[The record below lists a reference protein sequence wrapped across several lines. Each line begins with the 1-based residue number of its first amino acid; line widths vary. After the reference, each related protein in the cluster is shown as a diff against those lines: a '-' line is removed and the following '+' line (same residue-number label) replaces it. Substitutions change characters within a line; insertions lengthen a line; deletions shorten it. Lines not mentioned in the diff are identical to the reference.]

1 MVQRCQMLTGW
12 YPHHKYRLRIAEH
25 LDPAGSQPSPAQ
37 LCGKGGEGG
46 MPDPDGLD
54 QQGVSGTGRASSQ
67 AKEAAPRPGPYRD
80 EREAAVVLGAGGRG
94 RILSSDLSMLLSDGG
109 AGAGRG

>member
-1 MVQRCQMLTGW
+1 MLAGW
-12 YPHHKYRLRIAEH
+12 YPHHKYRLRFAEH

-54 QQGVSGTGRASSQ
+54 QQGVSGPGRASSQ
-67 AKEAAPRPGPYRD
+67 AKEAAPRPGPYRA

-94 RILSSDLSMLLSDGG
+94 RVLLCGLATLLSVGG
-109 AGAGRG
+109 AGARPG